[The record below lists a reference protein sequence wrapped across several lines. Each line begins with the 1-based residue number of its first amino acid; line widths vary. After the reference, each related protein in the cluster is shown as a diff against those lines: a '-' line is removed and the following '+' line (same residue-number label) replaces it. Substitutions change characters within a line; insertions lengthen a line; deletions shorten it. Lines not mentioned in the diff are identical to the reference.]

1 MKVADRISIL
11 NSVTGLNWRGNSF
24 FSADIPKGYL
34 SFTFSEYSWC
44 ITVSHW
50 TYVSVRRAGLV
61 VHEQHYESEKLV
73 RLQGKSFWEHVGN
86 VVNDM
91 KLNKPELFAE

>member
-11 NSVTGLNWRGNSF
+11 NSVTGLKWNEKSF
-24 FSADIPKGYL
+24 PSADIPKGYL
-34 SFTFSEYSWC
+34 TFIFNEYSWC

-50 TYVSVRRAGLV
+50 GYIGMSKAGLV
-61 VHEQHYESEKLV
+61 VHQQNYESEKLV
-73 RLQGKSFWEHVGN
+73 RLQGKSFWEYVGN

>member
-11 NSVTGLNWRGNSF
+11 NSVTGLNWWGDSF
-24 FSADIPKGYL
+24 ADIPKGYL
-34 SFTFSEYSWC
+34 SFTFSKYSWG
-44 ITVSHW
+44 ITVRHYW
-50 TYVSVRRAGLV
+50 TYVSGRAGLV